1 MTVHFC
7 PKENKTNK
15 KMVQKQK
22 ESLPHPSSHV
32 SMVGKRESQT
42 CYEVMQWLL
51 FDPLGK
57 TKELLH
63 AKRKWHHG

>member
-1 MTVHFC
+1 LSKGKQNQQEDGT
-7 PKENKTNK
+7 KTK
-15 KMVQKQK
+15 GKLASSM
-22 ESLPHPSSHV
+22 PHPSSHV